1 MMMMTEMT
9 TERHMPSGA
18 SAVAARLI
26 RQLLTLAGPTVE
38 LVQATERE
46 WASATFSGA
55 RHAVTLRIPLDHSA
69 AAAPAFIAGLPD
81 HEFDLPGQIV
91 ADCVVT
97 LQQRTLDP
105 TYRTWLAITIE
116 LLTIGAD

>member
-1 MMMMTEMT
+1 MMTEIAT
-9 TERHMPSGA
+9 AHRVPLGA
-18 SAVAARLI
+18 TATAARLI
-26 RQLLTLAGPTVE
+26 RQLLILAGPMVE

-55 RHAVTLRIPLDHSA
+55 RHAISLRIPLDHSA
-69 AAAPAFIAGLPD
+69 AATPAFIAALPD

-91 ADCVVT
+91 ADCVVA
-97 LQQRTLDP
+97 QQKRELDP
-105 TYRTWLAITIE
+105 AYCTWMTVTIE